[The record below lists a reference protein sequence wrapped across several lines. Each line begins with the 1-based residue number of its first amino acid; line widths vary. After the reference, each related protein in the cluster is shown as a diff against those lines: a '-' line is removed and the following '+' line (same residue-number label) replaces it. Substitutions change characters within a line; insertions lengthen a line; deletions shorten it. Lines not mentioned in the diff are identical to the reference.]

1 MKKNSITAKFIN
13 KFDPIEVQQH
23 PTFGGLSNIW
33 GAKCLRLFK
42 NQFDEWPLSYHE
54 IAKYYET
61 CEIEEG
67 DKGQFDIFK
76 SGELI
81 LSKKHDED
89 FFTIESVIKKL
100 EETNSSLYAE

>member
-1 MKKNSITAKFIN
+1 MWTIKYCRIWNYRPHAESLSAEINS
-13 KFDPIEVQQH
+13 
-23 PTFGGLSNIW
+23 
-33 GAKCLRLFK
+33 
-42 NQFDEWPLSYHE
+42 
-54 IAKYYET
+54 KYYET

-67 DKGQFDIFK
+67 GKGQFDIFK